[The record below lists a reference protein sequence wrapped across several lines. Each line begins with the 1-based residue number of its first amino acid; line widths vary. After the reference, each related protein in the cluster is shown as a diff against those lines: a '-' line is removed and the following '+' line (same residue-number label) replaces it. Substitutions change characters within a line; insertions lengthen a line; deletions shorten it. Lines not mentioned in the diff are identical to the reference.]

1 MASRETAHPSSPS
14 STLPSRR
21 TGVLEGDILAVID
34 GWECPVKRAA
44 AHAVIEEEEARGAAA
59 LALAPGVRRLLAR
72 LDAARIPRGLVTR
85 NNGAAVDVFHGKLA
99 PVAPFA
105 PALARGWGGLPK
117 PAPDPV
123 AACAA
128 AWGLCASEVVMVGDS
143 LEDDVVAGAA
153 AGAATI
159 LIDAARHA
167 RGDAADWGAHPR
179 PDAVARC
186 LEHVDELLEELFE
199 LVPPERRAA

>member
-1 MASRETAHPSSPS
+1 MDG
-14 STLPSRR
+14 TLTRCAIDFAAMRRR
-21 TGVLEGDILAVID
+21 TGILEGDLLAVID
-34 GWECPVKRAA
+34 GFECPIKRAE
-44 AHAVIEEEEARGAAA
+44 AHAIIEEEEARGAAA
-59 LALAPGVRRLLAR
+59 LVLAPGAARLLAR
-72 LDAARIPRGLVTR
+72 LDAAGIPRGLVTR
-85 NNGAAVDVFHGKLA
+85 NNGAAVEILHEKLA

-105 PALARGWGGLPK
+105 PALARGWGGPPK

-123 AACAA
+123 TACAA
-128 AWGLCASEVVMVGDS
+128 AWGLDASEVIMVGDS

-167 RGDAADWGAHPR
+167 RGDAAPADFHPHPR

-199 LVPPERRAA
+199 LAPPDEVA